1 MNVPPMKSVVLHQ
14 TFPSS
19 RIKTPIKPYLLRA
32 IFHEPPHKQRRWT
45 IYISQ

>member
-19 RIKTPIKPYLLRA
+19 RIKTLLTA
-32 IFHEPPHKQRRWT
+32 G
-45 IYISQ
+45 YISWTTS